1 VKRDTINYF
10 AVGGFVLAG
19 LLALGALLLVITG
32 QRGPE
37 DDYVVRYRNVT
48 GVRIGTP
55 VYFQGYRI
63 GQVSDIEPEHEAD
76 GTRYRVTL
84 SVQSGWPI
92 PEDSIAAAMAT
103 GLLADVSIAISEGK
117 SARRLDPGA
126 EIAGREGGDVFT
138 AFNELA
144 VEVQSLT
151 RQSVR
156 PLVDQLAAT
165 LGEGGPI
172 VKDLRELL
180 VKLNEGAD
188 GLKKVVGPDNQ
199 RQLSSLLHNMNEA
212 STNASKLSAE
222 LLDTRQRLD
231 AMLQQTEALV
241 SESRPDAREAVR
253 ELRVSAQAIAE
264 RIDSVME
271 QLDAT
276 TRNMREFS
284 REIRANP
291 NRLLSSTPPA
301 DEEAG
306 K

>member
-1 VKRDTINYF
+1 MKRDTVNYF

-19 LLALGALLLVITG
+19 LLALGAVLLAITG
-32 QRGPE
+32 QGGPE

-48 GVRIGTP
+48 GIRFGTP

-63 GQVSDIEPEHEAD
+63 GQVSDIDPEHEAD

-84 SVQSGWPI
+84 SVKSGWPI
-92 PEDSIAAAMAT
+92 PEDSIAAAVAT

-117 SARRLDPGA
+117 SARKLDPGA
-126 EIAGREGGDVFT
+126 EIAGREGGDLFA

-144 VEVQSLT
+144 VEVQSLA

-172 VKDLRELL
+172 VKDLRSLL
-180 VKLNEGAD
+180 TKLNEGAD

-199 RQLSSLLHNMNEA
+199 RELSALL
-212 STNASKLSAE
+212 SNASKLSAE

-231 AMLQQTEALV
+231 AMLAQTEALV
-241 SESRPDAREAVR
+241 TESRPDAREAVR

-264 RIDSVME
+264 RIDAVME

-291 NRLLSSTPPA
+291 GRLLSDTKPPE
-301 DEEAG
+301 DED
-306 K
+306 KK

>member
-1 VKRDTINYF
+1 VRRDTVNYF

-19 LLALGALLLVITG
+19 LIAFGALMLVLTG

-37 DDYVVRYRNVT
+37 DEYLVRYRNVT
-48 GVRIGTP
+48 GIRAGTP
-55 VYFQGYRI
+55 VFYQGYRI
-63 GQVSDIEPEHEAD
+63 GQVSAIDPEHEAT

-84 SVQSGWPI
+84 AVQRDWPI
-92 PEDSIAAAMAT
+92 PEDSIASAVAT

-117 SARRLDPGA
+117 SASKLAPGA
-126 EIAGREGGDVFT
+126 EIAGREGGDLFM

-144 VEVQSLT
+144 TEVQALT
-151 RQSVR
+151 RNSVR

-172 VKDLRELL
+172 VGDLRALMI
-180 VKLNEGAD
+180 KLNAGAD
-188 GLKKVVGPDNQ
+188 GLAKVVGPDNQ
-199 RQLSSLLHNMNEA
+199 RQLSSLLHNMNAA

-231 AMLQQTEALV
+231 AMLAQTEALV
-241 SESRPDAREAVR
+241 TESRPDAREAVR

-264 RIDSVME
+264 RIDAVME

-291 NRLLSSTPPA
+291 NRLLSGTPPE
-301 DEEAG
+301 DEAR

>member
-1 VKRDTINYF
+1 MKRDTVNYF

-19 LLALGALLLVITG
+19 LLGFGALMLVLTG

-37 DDYVVRYRNVT
+37 DEYLVRYKNVT
-48 GVRIGTP
+48 GIRIGTP
-55 VYFQGYRI
+55 VFYQGYRI
-63 GQVSDIEPEHEAD
+63 GQVSDIDPEHEAG

-84 SVQSGWPI
+84 AVQNDWPI
-92 PEDSIAAAMAT
+92 PEDSIAAAVAT

-117 SARRLDPGA
+117 SATKLEPGA
-126 EIAGREGGDVFT
+126 EIAGREGGDLFM

-144 VEVQSLT
+144 AEVQALT
-151 RQSVR
+151 RNSVR

-172 VKDLRELL
+172 VGDLRALL
-180 VKLNEGAD
+180 VKLNAGAD
-188 GLKKVVGPDNQ
+188 GLAKVVGPDNQ

-231 AMLQQTEALV
+231 TMLAQAEALV
-241 SESRPDAREAVR
+241 TESRPDAREAVR

-264 RIDSVME
+264 RIDAVME

-291 NRLLSSTPPA
+291 NRLLSGTPPE
-301 DEEAG
+301 DEA
-306 K
+306 KK

>member
-1 VKRDTINYF
+1 MKREGVNYF
-10 AVGGFVLAG
+10 AVGGFVIAG
-19 LLALGALLLVITG
+19 LLALGVALLAVSG
-32 QRGPE
+32 VGGPE
-37 DDYVVRYRNVT
+37 DDYVVRYRNVS

-55 VYFQGYRI
+55 VYYEGYRI
-63 GQVSDIEPEHEAD
+63 GAVTAIDPEHEAT

-84 SVQSGWPI
+84 SVQSGWPV
-92 PEDSIAAAMAT
+92 PEDCIAAAVAS
-103 GLLADVSIAISEGK
+103 GVLGDVTIAISEGK
-117 SARRLDPGA
+117 SQRKLEPGA
-126 EIAGREGGDVFT
+126 EIAGREGGDVFA

-144 VEVQSLT
+144 AEVQSLT

-172 VKDLRELL
+172 VTDLRTLL

-188 GLKKVVGPDNQ
+188 GLKKAVGPDNQ
-199 RQLSSLLHNMNEA
+199 RELSAFLSNANKLSS
-212 STNASKLSAE
+212 E
-222 LLDTRQRLD
+222 LRDTRQRLD
-231 AMLQQTEALV
+231 AMVAQTESLV

-271 QLDAT
+271 QLDTT

-291 NRLLSSTPPA
+291 NRLLSGTPPE
-301 DEEAG
+301 DEA
-306 K
+306 KK

>member
-1 VKRDTINYF
+1 VKRDTVNYF

-19 LLALGALLLVITG
+19 LIALGVVLLLVTG

-37 DDYVVRYRNVT
+37 DDYFVKYRDVT
-48 GVRIGTP
+48 GIRLGTP

-63 GQVSDIEPEHEAD
+63 GQVTDIDPEHEAG

-84 SVQSGWPI
+84 SVQSGWPV
-92 PEDSIAAAMAT
+92 PEDSIAAAVAT
-103 GLLADVSIAISEGK
+103 GLLADVSIAIREGK
-117 SARRLDPGA
+117 SERKLEPGA
-126 EIAGREGGDVFT
+126 EIAGREGGDLFT

-144 VEVQSLT
+144 VEVQSLA

-172 VKDLRELL
+172 VKDLRSLL
-180 VKLNEGAD
+180 AKLNEGAD
-188 GLKKVVGPDNQ
+188 GLNKIVGPNNQ
-199 RQLSSLLHNMNEA
+199 RDLSALLSNASQLSAQLLE
-212 STNASKLSAE
+212 
-222 LLDTRQRLD
+222 TRQRLD
-231 AMLQQTEALV
+231 AMLAQTEALV

-276 TRNMREFS
+276 TRNLREFS

-291 NRLLSSTPPA
+291 GRLLSETKPPE
-301 DEEAG
+301 DEAR

>member
-1 VKRDTINYF
+1 MKRDTVNYF

-19 LLALGALLLVITG
+19 LLGFGALMLVLTG

-37 DDYVVRYRNVT
+37 DEYLVRYKNVT
-48 GVRIGTP
+48 GIRIGTP
-55 VYFQGYRI
+55 VFYQGYRI
-63 GQVSDIEPEHEAD
+63 GQVSDIDPEHEAG

-84 SVQSGWPI
+84 AVQNDWPI
-92 PEDSIAAAMAT
+92 PEDSIAAAVAT

-117 SARRLDPGA
+117 SATKLEPGA
-126 EIAGREGGDVFT
+126 EIAGREGGDLFM

-144 VEVQSLT
+144 AEVQALT
-151 RQSVR
+151 RNSVR

-172 VKDLRELL
+172 VGDLRALL
-180 VKLNEGAD
+180 VKLNAGAD
-188 GLKKVVGPDNQ
+188 GLAKVVGPDNQ

-231 AMLQQTEALV
+231 AMLAQTEALV
-241 SESRPDAREAVR
+241 TESRPDAREAVR

-264 RIDSVME
+264 RIDAVME

-291 NRLLSSTPPA
+291 NRLLSGTPPE
-301 DEEAG
+301 DEA
-306 K
+306 KK